1 MSVPSI
7 EQSIVLI
14 FIVIFSSL
22 LYSFLLCHKEFEER
36 KKKFIEIRDKILSGG
51 YSDFEL
57 LISEIQIFSPQDKF
71 ALMSSMNY
79 YMIWKN
85 KLEENQFDPEQRPQ
99 KIQVSNRTR
108 DQRVESGSVEFTYK
122 DGKTDWSGFFLR
134 GDNFMNLKIQ
144 MLALEEALKNKNFE
158 HADFYFKI
166 IKGILTDESVFD
178 KNTPIASI
186 LNKNPE

>member
-1 MSVPSI
+1 MMHTISGL
-7 EQSIVLI
+7 LI
-14 FIVIFSSL
+14 LLFIICLIGYEFYLFVKS
-22 LYSFLLCHKEFEER
+22 HKDFEDR

-51 YSDFEL
+51 YSDSEV
-57 LISEIQIFSPQDKF
+57 LISDIQIFSPQDKF
-71 ALMSSMNY
+71 ALMSSLNY

-85 KLEENQFDPEQRPQ
+85 KLEESQFDPDQRPQ

-108 DQRVESGSVEFTYK
+108 GQRVESGSVEFTYK
-122 DGKTDWSGFFLR
+122 DGETDWSGFFLR
-134 GDNFMNLKIQ
+134 GDNFMNLKMQ

-166 IKGILTDESVFD
+166 IRGILTDESVFD